1 MGCSCSRRAD
11 DAEVSQ
17 VEVHVQSSTVLQA
30 VRKMSEDGRK
40 ILDALPQVRGR
51 HREVSVSSEARKLSL
66 LAPSER
72 PHPILCAKLDIN
84 PELQQP
90 ITQQYRF
97 EEVLGRGAFGEV
109 IRGLHLETEK
119 SYAIKMLDA
128 KTLKPGN
135 IRGEVKILKELRHP
149 NVIHLREIFAT
160 EEYVYLVMEY
170 AKGGALVDVV
180 VKDGKL
186 SESFTA
192 ACVMQVASALEF
204 MHANGVV
211 HRDIKPENVLV
222 SDIKTR
228 LVKVCDFGLSKIFNG
243 FRTPLLSGKGG
254 SRGDGSFK
262 ADSGG
267 DGSFNGTSGI
277 TSGFGRRDVS
287 PGNSGVASPH
297 TYSLNDRSLV
307 MKSRVGSQFYAS
319 PEVITG
325 QATYDHSVDLWGLG
339 LIMHI
344 LITGKH
350 PFADAIDWYGSL
362 VAGKV
367 DCDAPVW
374 SQISPSA
381 TDLVRALLRA
391 KPADRITAREVL
403 DHPWMVDGMSNNRRL
418 EQSLAYLNV
427 FRKQQVR
434 AVAMKVLQTSLTEQE
449 TYEIHLI
456 FDCLDVE
463 QKGYLTHDDV
473 EAALADKAHKQLG
486 RASIDL
492 PPNVG
497 RFNIRRLLRRLH
509 QTSAIRKQQ
518 VITFEMFLRAVLETD
533 DELVHEHLLRVFQQL
548 DEAGTGFVHADDVQK
563 TLQDFGLDADGM
575 VQARTMLVA
584 AANEAKKLSYDAFVD
599 ILLREQRDLAVQD
612 LLLRDFSTRNS
623 SFEASSSRKPPSPVR
638 LTLSSPRD
646 SVGPSRWSSQVASP
660 HPNRHVNAD
669 DTSVPWRWS
678 RLTSSTEL
686 S

>member
-1 MGCSCSRRAD
+1 M
-11 DAEVSQ
+11 
-17 VEVHVQSSTVLQA
+17 
-30 VRKMSEDGRK
+30 
-40 ILDALPQVRGR
+40 
-51 HREVSVSSEARKLSL
+51 
-66 LAPSER
+66 
-72 PHPILCAKLDIN
+72 
-84 PELQQP
+84 
-90 ITQQYRF
+90 
-97 EEVLGRGAFGEV
+97 LGRGAFGEV

-222 SDIKTR
+222 SYIKTR
-228 LVKVCDFGLSKIFNG
+228 LVKVCDFGLKIFNG

-254 SRGDGSFK
+254 SAATAVK
-262 ADSGG
+262 VDSKRTALH
-267 DGSFNGTSGI
+267 GTSDQQRLGAEM
-277 TSGFGRRDVS
+277 S

-307 MKSRVGSQFYAS
+307 MVASARSSTS

-427 FRKQQVR
+427 FPTAGPRRRDEGAADHRAGDVR
-434 AVAMKVLQTSLTEQE
+434 DPS
-449 TYEIHLI
+449 HLRLPRRGARLP
-456 FDCLDVE
+456 DACDLRR
-463 QKGYLTHDDV
+463 
-473 EAALADKAHKQLG
+473 LADKAHKQLG

-492 PPNVG
+492 LPTRAQYPAAPAQTPPDD
-497 RFNIRRLLRRLH
+497 
-509 QTSAIRKQQ
+509 AIRKQQ
-518 VITFEMFLRAVLETD
+518 VITFEMFLARCSRQRR
-533 DELVHEHLLRVFQQL
+533 LVHEPCCVPSSSSTRLARALSTRTTCRRRAGLRPRRGRHGPG
-548 DEAGTGFVHADDVQK
+548 AH
-563 TLQDFGLDADGM
+563 DARRRGE
-575 VQARTMLVA
+575 RT
-584 AANEAKKLSYDAFVD
+584 KKLSYDAFVD
-599 ILLREQRDLAVQD
+599 ILLRSATSCKTSSEISPLGIRALRRAAVGSRRHRSDWRFHRRGQCRAAGLAVP
-612 LLLRDFSTRNS
+612 S
-623 SFEASSSRKPPSPVR
+623 ASESSRER
-638 LTLSSPRD
+638 R
-646 SVGPSRWSSQVASP
+646 
-660 HPNRHVNAD
+660 
-669 DTSVPWRWS
+669 
-678 RLTSSTEL
+678 
-686 S
+686 